1 MAAAEKFSF
10 KVAEFLNR
18 DDFDKLSYR
27 QKVGWFGQ
35 QIAKQS
41 LKNKGFEVLAENYY
55 VKGGE
60 IDLVMRRDNI
70 VRLIE
75 VKTRTTTSYGQP
87 QEAINFIKMGRLTL
101 AAQKFMFAKGWLGKI
116 PFQLDGLAV
125 FIDKSKGKV
134 YLRHFENLSDF

>member
-1 MAAAEKFSF
+1 MTAAEKFSF

-35 QIAKQS
+35 QIAKQF
-41 LKNKGFEVLAENYY
+41 LKSKGWEVLAENYY

-60 IDLVMRRDNI
+60 IDLAIRRDNI

-75 VKTRTTTSYGQP
+75 VKTRTTTGYGQP
-87 QEAINFIKMGRLTL
+87 QEAINFVKVARLTI
-101 AAQKFMFAKGWLGKI
+101 AAQKFMFAKGWLGKV
-116 PFQLDGLAV
+116 PFQIDGLAV
-125 FIDKSKGKV
+125 FIDKPRGKV
-134 YLRHFENLSDF
+134 YVRHFENISGF